1 MPQNTA
7 AGRIERLA
15 QIAGSVARYRA
26 TCAWRESTPSR
37 HDDRQLETLH
47 LVSERDT
54 DTVTGPVLYAL
65 RVVAPLMI
73 AFVLLQRGVRLGRI
87 SGEEY
92 EERIAWLRL
101 LAMIGA
107 ALFGI
112 LAAIALVAAITSRG

>member
-1 MPQNTA
+1 MTGA
-7 AGRIERLA
+7 A
-15 QIAGSVARYRA
+15 V
-26 TCAWRESTPSR
+26 
-37 HDDRQLETLH
+37 
-47 LVSERDT
+47 
-54 DTVTGPVLYAL
+54 YAL

-101 LAMIGA
+101 LAMVGA